1 MVKNYRELIQQKCNE
16 PANRFGPAF
25 FERHIL
31 LVERFALQLAG
42 SLGADRDILL
52 AAVYL
57 HDLAAVLDFSCL
69 AAHAERGAELAGEI
83 LERDGHGPDWIERVQ
98 GAIRTHSAPLGLS
111 EGTAEQVCLSNADGL
126 AQMAD
131 PVYWLFYI
139 FSVRGFDYAAGRKWY
154 SERVDS
160 VKSRL
165 IPQARK
171 LAAPFYELD
180 LELLRER

>member
-25 FERHIL
+25 YERHIL
-31 LVERFALQLAG
+31 LVERFALQLAA

-83 LERDGHGPDWIERVQ
+83 LERDGNGRDWIEAVQ
-98 GAIRTHSAPLGLS
+98 AAIRTHSAPLGLG
-111 EGTAEQVCLSNADGL
+111 EGTPEQICLSNADGL
-126 AQMAD
+126 AQLAD
-131 PVYWLFYI
+131 PVYWLYYI
-139 FSVRGFDYAAGRKWY
+139 FSVRGFDHASGRKWY
-154 SERVDS
+154 SERVNS
-160 VKSRL
+160 VWGKL
-165 IPQARK
+165 VPQARE
-171 LAAPFYELD
+171 LAVPYYKLD
-180 LELLRER
+180 LELLKER